1 MGGDERSSVNVIA
14 IQEDVAFVSEERL
27 RLGFLSIP

>member
-1 MGGDERSSVNVIA
+1 MGGDQRSRVNVIS